1 MSKFF
6 RFLSFRGGK
15 PPGSHPN
22 KSNLCSIKDHSIIS
36 THSKLREGCEDLKET
51 IEHYNQRCLA
61 AKQLKEQDE
70 IYRLE
75 EEK

>member
-15 PPGSHPN
+15 PPGSN
-22 KSNLCSIKDHSIIS
+22 KSNLCSVKDNNIIS
-36 THSKLREGCEDLKET
+36 AHTKLRDGCEDLKES

-61 AKQLKEQDE
+61 VKEQKEKE
-70 IYRLE
+70 IE
-75 EEK
+75 EEKK